1 MCKQCAVGR
10 CVTNLQ
16 LVKMDNKQIVE
27 LTDKELVQELKER
40 RTLLNKMKLNHKVSD
55 IENPMLIRSNRRTV
69 ARIKTELTVRR
80 KNSAK

>member
-1 MCKQCAVGR
+1 LLNKK
-10 CVTNLQ
+10 Q